1 MTHRAPD
8 HRLHCRAA
16 LAAAALL
23 ACLVTAAAPAAAQTT
38 SQTVVV
44 AQTPAVG
51 TPDVLDGVVNAVA
64 VVGSEVVVGGTFTQV
79 RQPGGAVL
87 DRSGLFAF
95 DPATGTVDPNFAP
108 AIGGGQVSAVAAS
121 ANGLSVFV
129 AGAFNAVDGTLQNR
143 LAKLTLATGQLDP
156 AFHTAVTGTAVDTIA
171 VRSPNLYLGGAFSA
185 VDGAARGRFAAVNL
199 ASGAVNKNVTVSFTT
214 KRRGT
219 LRVAHM
225 AINPAGTRL
234 LATGTFTQVNG
245 LDRNQIAMLNLT
257 TPKVTIAQWQTN
269 RFKPACAQRFDTY
282 IRGVDFSPDGSYF
295 VVVDTG
301 GYYGG
306 PATGTL
312 CDSVSR
318 WPATATGTA
327 LQPAWIDYTGGDSLT
342 QVAATGTAV
351 YVGGHQRWM
360 NNPHG
365 NNVAGPG
372 AVSRLGIAALDP
384 VNGMPYSWN
393 PGRNPRGTGVW
404 ALTSTADGL
413 WVGSDTGYIDGLY
426 HDRLALMP
434 TAGGE
439 TVAAPEPATLPGELV
454 TLGAADPVGQSF
466 DGTTLGT
473 PAPITGS
480 GVDWTQARGAFM
492 LAGQLYT
499 GWSDGTLQVRS
510 FDGTTFGA
518 PATIDLNGLTPAQ
531 FPVASLTGM
540 FYDASLGRLYYTV
553 SGDPSLYYRYYEPES
568 QTVGA
573 QTFTSGTGIDWS
585 GVRGMT
591 LSGGSIY
598 YDAPATP
605 AGSTY
610 DLSRV
615 TFTAGAPVAASR
627 TVIAGAQP
635 AGTRGLFLL
644 AP

>member
-1 MTHRAPD
+1 VTHRAPR
-8 HRLHCRAA
+8 HLLRRRAG

-23 ACLVTAAAPAAAQTT
+23 ACLVTAAAPAAAQTA

-51 TPDVLDGVVNAVA
+51 TPDVLDGVVNSVA
-64 VVGSEVVVGGTFTQV
+64 VVGSEVVVGGSFTQV
-79 RQPGGAVL
+79 KEPGGPVL

-95 DPATGTVDPNFAP
+95 DPATGTIDPNFVP

-129 AGAFNAVDGTLQNR
+129 AGAFNVVNGTAQNR
-143 LAKLTLATGQLDP
+143 LAKLALATGQLDP
-156 AFHTAVTGTAVDTIA
+156 AFHATVTGTAVDTIA
-171 VRSPNLYLGGAFSA
+171 VAAPNLYLGGAFSA

-199 ASGAVNKNVTVSFTT
+199 ASGAVNANVAVNFTT

-234 LATGTFTQVNG
+234 LATGTFTQANG
-245 LDRNQIAMLNLT
+245 ADRNQIAMLNLT
-257 TPKVTIAQWQTN
+257 TPKVSVAQWQTN

-318 WPATATGTA
+318 WPAAATGTA
-327 LQPAWIDYTGGDSLT
+327 LQPTWIDYTGGDSLT

-360 NNPHG
+360 NNPSVS
-365 NNVAGPG
+365 NAAGPG

-426 HDRLALMP
+426 HDRLAFMP

-439 TVAAPEPATLPGELV
+439 TVAAPQAATLPGELV
-454 TLGAADPVGQSF
+454 TLGAADPTGQSF
-466 DGTTLGT
+466 DGAALGT
-473 PAPITGS
+473 PTPITGS

-518 PATIDLNGLTPAQ
+518 PATIDLNGLTTAQ

-540 FYDASLGRLYYTV
+540 FYDAGLGRLYYTV
-553 SGDPSLYYRYYEPES
+553 SGDSHLYYRYYEPES
-568 QTVGA
+568 QIVGA

-591 LSGGSIY
+591 LAGGSIY
-598 YDAPATP
+598 YDAPAQP

-610 DLSRV
+610 DLDRV

-627 TVIAGAQP
+627 TVIATAQP
-635 AGTRGLFLL
+635 AGSRGLFLL

>member
-1 MTHRAPD
+1 MYVTHRAPN
-8 HRLHCRAA
+8 RPLRRRAG

-23 ACLVTAAAPAAAQTT
+23 ACLATAAAPAAAQTAT
-38 SQTVVV
+38 QTVVV
-44 AQTPAVG
+44 SQTPAAD

-79 RQPGGAVL
+79 KDPGGTVL
-87 DRSGLFAF
+87 ERSGLFAF
-95 DPATGTVDPNFAP
+95 DPTTGTIDPNFTP
-108 AIGGGQVSAVAAS
+108 AVGGGQVSAVAAS

-129 AGAFNAVDGTLQNR
+129 AGAFNVVDGKAENR
-143 LAKLTLATGQLDP
+143 LAKITLANGQLDP
-156 AFHTAVTGTAVDTIA
+156 AFHTVVTGTSVDAIV

-185 VDGAARGRFAAVNL
+185 IDGAARGRFAAVNL
-199 ASGAVNKNVTVSFTT
+199 ASGAINKNVAVNFTT

-219 LRVAHM
+219 LRIAHM

-245 LDRNQIAMLNLT
+245 LDRNQIAMLNLS
-257 TPKVTIAQWQTN
+257 TPKVSVAQWQTN

-295 VVVDTG
+295 VVADTG

-306 PATGTL
+306 PATGSL

-327 LQPAWIDYTGGDSLT
+327 LQPTWIDYTGGDSLT

-372 AVSRLGIAALDP
+372 AVPRLGIAALDP

-404 ALTSTADGL
+404 ALTATADGL

-439 TVAAPEPATLPGELV
+439 TVAPPQPAALPGELV
-454 TLGAADPVGQSF
+454 TLGAADPTGQSF
-466 DGTTLGT
+466 DGTTLGAAT
-473 PAPITGS
+473 PITGS

-510 FDGTTFGA
+510 FDGTTFG
-518 PATIDLNGLTPAQ
+518 PATTIDLDGLTATD
-531 FPVASLTGM
+531 FPVADLTGM

-553 SGDPSLYYRYYEPES
+553 AGDPSLHYRYYEPES

-573 QTFTSGTGIDWS
+573 QVFTSGAGIDWS
-585 GVRGMT
+585 GVHGMT
-591 LSGGSIY
+591 HGG
-598 YDAPATP
+598 
-605 AGSTY
+605 
-610 DLSRV
+610 R
-615 TFTAGAPVAASR
+615 
-627 TVIAGAQP
+627 
-635 AGTRGLFLL
+635 RGLLRGAGHRRRL
-644 AP
+644 DV